1 MVYPCIT
8 KTLRESCGGS
18 LELEVGLINA
28 QLHVSATSCFF
39 FLKCAE
45 LELPIYCIHCG
56 INLYACADVQLPQDL
71 SWLLFLVRRDGAR
84 LRSAG
89 CRPIRTWCGDVPKMN
104 SLMPS
109 NSTPRSL
116 YYILPSLLFIPPFS
130 SCHRLYITSI
140 NTFPTIIEQITSHAK
155 KISDW
160 LNPNLSLSL
169 KFDNIARLLSYLVLA
184 ELSWHVKGS
193 QQPSN

>member
-1 MVYPCIT
+1 MLKFMCRLLVAFSPWSVLNVNCQSIVY
-8 KTLRESCGGS
+8 
-18 LELEVGLINA
+18 
-28 QLHVSATSCFF
+28 
-39 FLKCAE
+39 
-45 LELPIYCIHCG
+45 IHRG